1 MNKMNTTTVT
11 KVIPGFYGKAV
22 LKDGQWTVFGGYS
35 QNSEDEC
42 VFVVDPDYLPE
53 LNEDAPVYA
62 SCSQFDGKEKITDPI
77 DYVTK
82 EELFDAAQDFL
93 IEHEKPVTEKY
104 IEGVA
109 IEALNMCDWQG
120 ILGYIDNELDEHF
133 DLDGLFEDDD
143 MKYLG
148 KTIVVPM
155 VMNESY
161 SKGLKDP
168 VGIYQVNVVPN
179 AGDLTRMVVINP
191 INHAI
196 DECGPFGNDFFNKV
210 QSEHQT
216 IADFNQKWDKFDNV
230 SELSNAEMKDLE
242 KDIDHLIETYP
253 KSSVV
258 PAWPQVDQE
267 INAWFQAYPDF
278 AKTFVQEVLTLVKGL
293 RTSDE
298 SLDERI
304 TKLCHGISDFATTM
318 YQKFGICDEDFVK
331 FYVCRVD
338 KKNRD
343 MQRNWHYQGND
354 GVIDDNKL
362 SAVFED
368 VLDYVEDVV
377 KELIK

>member
-1 MNKMNTTTVT
+1 MNTTTT
-11 KVIPGFYGKAV
+11 TIIPGFYGKAI
-22 LKDGQWTVFGGYS
+22 LKDGQWTVIGGYS

-62 SCSQFDGKEKITDPI
+62 SIHQFDGKEKITDPI
-77 DYVTK
+77 DYITK
-82 EELFDAAQDFL
+82 EELFDTARDFL

-109 IEALNMCDWQG
+109 TEALNMCDWQC
-120 ILGYIDNELDEHF
+120 ILGYIDDELDEHF
-133 DLDGLFEDDD
+133 DLDSLFEDDD

-148 KTIVVPM
+148 KTIVIPM
-155 VMNESY
+155 VMNDLY
-161 SKGLKDP
+161 SKDLKDP

-196 DECGPFGNDFFNKV
+196 DECGPFGNDFLSNV
-210 QSEHQT
+210 QSEYQA
-216 IADFNQKWDKFDNV
+216 IAYFNQKWHKFDNV

-242 KDIDHLIETYP
+242 KNIDHLIETYP

-278 AKTFVQEVLTLVKGL
+278 AKTFVQEVLTLVKDV

-298 SLDERI
+298 PLDERI

-331 FYVCRVD
+331 GYVGKED

-354 GVIDDNKL
+354 GVIDDSKL
-362 SAVFED
+362 SAVFDD
-368 VLDYVEDVV
+368 VLDYVEDVA

>member
-1 MNKMNTTTVT
+1 MNTTTVT

-168 VGIYQVNVVPN
+168 AGNNVW
-179 AGDLTRMVVINP
+179 GR
-191 INHAI
+191 
-196 DECGPFGNDFFNKV
+196 CGCG
-210 QSEHQT
+210 Q
-216 IADFNQKWDKFDNV
+216 
-230 SELSNAEMKDLE
+230 
-242 KDIDHLIETYP
+242 P
-253 KSSVV
+253 K
-258 PAWPQVDQE
+258 
-267 INAWFQAYPDF
+267 
-278 AKTFVQEVLTLVKGL
+278 
-293 RTSDE
+293 
-298 SLDERI
+298 
-304 TKLCHGISDFATTM
+304 
-318 YQKFGICDEDFVK
+318 
-331 FYVCRVD
+331 
-338 KKNRD
+338 
-343 MQRNWHYQGND
+343 
-354 GVIDDNKL
+354 
-362 SAVFED
+362 
-368 VLDYVEDVV
+368 
-377 KELIK
+377 

>member
-1 MNKMNTTTVT
+1 MNTTTVT
-11 KVIPGFYGKAV
+11 KVIPGFYGKAI
-22 LKDGQWTVFGGYS
+22 LKDGQWTVIGGYS

-62 SCSQFDGKEKITDPI
+62 SCSQFDGKEKVTNPD
-77 DYVTK
+77 DYITK
-82 EELFDAAQDFL
+82 EELFDAAKDFL
-93 IEHEKPVTEKY
+93 IENKKPVTEKY

-109 IEALNMCDWQG
+109 IEALNMCDWQC
-120 ILGYIDNELDEHF
+120 ILGYIDDELDEHF
-133 DLDGLFEDDD
+133 DVDWLFKDDD

-148 KTIVVPM
+148 KTIVIPM

-161 SKGLKDP
+161 SKDLKDP
-168 VGIYQVNVVPN
+168 VGIYAVNIVPN
-179 AGDLTRMVVINP
+179 AGSLTRMVVIDP

-196 DECGPFGNDFFNKV
+196 DECGPFGNDFLSNV
-210 QSEHQT
+210 QSEHQA
-216 IADFNQKWDKFDNV
+216 IADFNQKWIKFKNV
-230 SELSNAEMKDLE
+230 SELSNTEMKDLE

-267 INAWFQAYPDF
+267 INVWVQAYPDV
-278 AKTFVQEVLTLVKGL
+278 AKAFVQEVLTFVGDV
-293 RTSDE
+293 RTSDD

-304 TKLCHGISDFATTM
+304 TKLCYGIPDFATTM
-318 YQKFGICDEDFVK
+318 YQKFGICDEGFVK
-331 FYVCRVD
+331 NYVGRED

-343 MQRNWHYQGND
+343 MQRNWHYRGDD
-354 GVIDDNKL
+354 GVIDDSKL

>member
-1 MNKMNTTTVT
+1 MNTTTVT

-53 LNEDAPVYA
+53 LNGDAPVYA
-62 SCSQFDGKEKITDPI
+62 SIHQFDGKEKITDPI

-82 EELFDAAQDFL
+82 EELFDAARDFL
-93 IEHEKPVTEKY
+93 IEHEKPVAEKY

-109 IEALNMCDWQG
+109 IAALNICDWQC
-120 ILGYIDNELDEHF
+120 ILGYIDDELDEHF

-148 KTIVVPM
+148 KTIVIPM
-155 VMNESY
+155 VMNDLY
-161 SKGLKDP
+161 SKDLKDP

-179 AGDLTRMVVINP
+179 AGYLTRMVVINP

-230 SELSNAEMKDLE
+230 SELSNAEMKALE
-242 KDIDHLIETYP
+242 ADIDHLIETYP
-253 KSSVV
+253 KASVF

-267 INAWFQAYPDF
+267 INAWFQAYPDV
-278 AKTFVQEVLTLVKGL
+278 AKTFVQEVLTLVKDV

-304 TKLCHGISDFATTM
+304 TKLCYGIPDFATTM

-331 FYVCRVD
+331 GYVGRED

-354 GVIDDNKL
+354 GVIDDSKL

-368 VLDYVEDVV
+368 VLDYVEDVA